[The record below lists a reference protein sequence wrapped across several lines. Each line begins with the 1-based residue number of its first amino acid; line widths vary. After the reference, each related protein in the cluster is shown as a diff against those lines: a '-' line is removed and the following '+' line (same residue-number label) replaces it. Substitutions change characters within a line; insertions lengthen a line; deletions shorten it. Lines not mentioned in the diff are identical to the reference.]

1 MVGPRGTMIIKSKY
15 EDAGLVGSTLE
26 GDKVVFD
33 HVQDID
39 PVFDELKHMAV
50 NQNEGGFSD
59 GRTQRY
65 LGTLPASVIENEPE
79 LKEAL
84 KHGDTSVLLDY
95 FKSER
100 GKCFCVNK
108 PDTGRSGK
116 LIIK

>member
-1 MVGPRGTMIIKSKY
+1 MIIKSKY
-15 EDAGLVGSTLE
+15 ENAGLVDRRFD

-39 PVFDELKHMAV
+39 PIFADMKARQAV
-50 NQNEGGFSD
+50 QNEGGFSA

-65 LGTLPASVIENEPE
+65 LGTIPASVIEDEPK

-84 KHGDTSVLLDY
+84 KHGDTKVLLD
-95 FKSER
+95 FFNSEKGR
-100 GKCFCVNK
+100 SFCVNK

-116 LIIK
+116 IIIK